1 MLSAGCTSPEN
12 LPGTTSPQN
21 KTAPTPTP
29 GHGSVTISPDL
40 WSAGAYPDDDTDL
53 LHRRVNSLLR
63 SLRREETGAER
74 HAHEAGGYGDEGR
87 TSPAS
92 GPVQLVS

>member
-21 KTAPTPTP
+21 KTAPKPTP
-29 GHGSVTISPDL
+29 GYGSVSISPDPRRT
-40 WSAGAYPDDDTDL
+40 GVYPDNGTSL

-63 SLRREETGAER
+63 FLGPKGAGAER
-74 HAHEAGGYGDEGR
+74 HVREARGYDDEGR
-87 TSPAS
+87 TSAAS
-92 GPVQLVS
+92 GPVQSVS